1 MILLASTGK
10 QPRVAMPWYQI
21 FQDGPEYEARR
32 KRGAFVP
39 PNVTSKSVR
48 DAVPAHLFERSTA
61 KSLFY
66 IIRHIIVT
74 FAIYYCGS
82 KIPILQKFVPS
93 PLDRGIGAL
102 LWILYWGWQG
112 MSFAGIW
119 ALGTYEKHNSQVIFP
134 L

>member
-1 MILLASTGK
+1 MIFLASTEK
-10 QPRVAMPWYQI
+10 QPLAMPWYQI

-32 KRGAFVP
+32 KRGIFVP
-39 PNVTSKSVR
+39 PNVSSKSVR

-66 IIRHIIVT
+66 IIRHLLVT
-74 FAIYYCGS
+74 IAIYYCGS
-82 KIPILQKFVPS
+82 KITVLQKVVPS

-102 LWILYWGWQG
+102 LWVLYWGWQG

-119 ALGTYEKHNSQVIFP
+119 ALGTYEKHISQIIFAF
-134 L
+134 